1 MRRALIIAAAAFFSV
16 SGVLFVFEL
25 NQFLALRSGAEE
37 VEKRIARLAARRDR
51 LNALSSAAQ
60 NAAGNDPHTERLIRE
75 RLGLIKRGEKVF
87 IFDR

>member
-16 SGVLFVFEL
+16 SGVLFAFEV
-25 NQFLALRSGAEE
+25 NRFLSIRSGTDE
-37 VEKRIARLAARRDR
+37 VKKRIALLAARRDR
-51 LNALSSAAQ
+51 LNALSSAAR

-75 RLGLIKRGEKVF
+75 KLGLIKRGEKVF

>member
-16 SGVLFVFEL
+16 SGVLFVFEV
-25 NQFLALRSGAEE
+25 NQFLSIRSGTDK
-37 VEKRIARLAARRDR
+37 VKKRIARLAARRDR
-51 LNALSSAAQ
+51 LNALSSAAL

-75 RLGLIKRGEKVF
+75 KLGLIKRGEKVF